1 MLDGLQTAIHDPLW
15 LLGRQWQTGELD
27 GDDAGS
33 LIDARL
39 DLGVAPMTRL
49 RPGGVD
55 GDDDA
60 DVIYREGETRPP
72 LETLVERERIRH
84 VGPDGAGES
93 EDTQQNVRLAA
104 EAGAQFQRLVS
115 VHTDLD
121 ASTSVFPE
129 WVRLEATA
137 TAADSETGDGEDAD
151 GEDTGNTTN
160 GEDVTNNEDADGEDT
175 GNATNNE
182 DATNSEDADGEDTG
196 NATNNGDA
204 ARRLLAVL
212 GGRSLDG
219 DVLYDQYAFTDIDAF
234 LDAVDEGD
242 VPLPADLD
250 GEDVATDSLEGF
262 WTDVV
267 VPYREWYESVYREPT
282 DDDRPACWNDDR
294 LEYEFAIS
302 TGTGSDETVFEA
314 DGYEGGRLDW
324 YAVDEN
330 SEASLDATG
339 ANGEPDGETRSQ
351 SLIPAPT
358 TFPGMPAERWWE
370 FEDDGLDLSALEA
383 APEDL
388 SRLLLLEFALVY
400 GNDWFT
406 LPADL
411 PVGSLTHVEA
421 FELETSFNETITVED
436 AAIEDDDE
444 TASWNMYSFGLDD
457 AGDQRGLFL
466 PPVIEDVLESEAI
479 EEVRFG
485 RDETANV
492 AWAVEKSVEGM
503 AGEARDRATE
513 TATDPTTTVPVETA
527 TDADVAYQLMT
538 DVPANWFPMLPRR
551 ETDLEAVS
559 FHLGRLHGG
568 DDEYGDPLGRILD
581 GVGALPEEEVP
592 RIGKTVRRSY
602 AMARW
607 TDGSTH
613 CWSGRRVSAGRDK
626 TASGLAFDVL
636 VDPHSPEETDAI
648 GEPEPF
654 PEGVPIEE
662 PLEDDGFSDWDDP
675 GDDPDDGHDD
685 DGGDDSDTGEEDDP
699 DTGADSP
706 TAGLP
711 TDTDPLS
718 ITDLSIDTPGGPRD
732 HLEAEFV
739 VFENE
744 SGDTVDLD
752 GWRVEDRAGH
762 TYVFEALELDPGA
775 TVHLRTGSGTDT
787 ATERFWGRRMQLWNA
802 DGDTILVFDDAG
814 NLVAEYTYPV
824 RPPDV
829 REGPLEVREVQAETE
844 GPIWENLD
852 QEAVSFANEGDEPLD
867 VSGWRVEEQ
876 AGFRYSFPDES
887 VIQPGEEISLVTGI
901 GTDTETV
908 YHWGYRRPI
917 WNRSGDTVS
926 VFDTDDQLVLRRSY

>member
-39 DLGVAPMTRL
+39 SLGVEPLTRF

-60 DVIYREGETRPP
+60 DVVYREDEIQPP
-72 LETLVERERIRH
+72 LETLVERERVRR
-84 VGPDGAGES
+84 VGPDGAS
-93 EDTQQNVRLAA
+93 EPGGTRRNVRLAA
-104 EAGAQFQRLVS
+104 DAGAQFQRLVS

-121 ASTSVFPE
+121 ASIAAFPE
-129 WVRLEATA
+129 SVRLEE
-137 TAADSETGDGEDAD
+137 TAAEQDGE
-151 GEDTGNTTN
+151 GENSDD
-160 GEDVTNNEDADGEDT
+160 E
-175 GNATNNE
+175 ATD
-182 DATNSEDADGEDTG
+182 DAT
-196 NATNNGDA
+196 
-204 ARRLLAVL
+204 RRFLAVL

-219 DVLYDQYAFTDIDAF
+219 DTIYDQYAFADLEGF
-234 LDAVDEGD
+234 LEAVGEDL
-242 VPLPADLD
+242 VPLPADLE
-250 GEDVATDSLEGF
+250 GESVAAEDLEAF
-262 WTDVV
+262 WTDAV

-294 LEYEFAIS
+294 LEYEFAVS
-302 TGTGSDETVFEA
+302 AGSGDHETVLEA

-324 YAVDEN
+324 YAVDAN
-330 SEASLDATG
+330 REASLDAIG
-339 ANGEPDGETRSQ
+339 ADGEPDGETLKQ
-351 SLIPAPT
+351 SLIPT
-358 TFPGMPAERWWE
+358 RSTFAGMPAERWWE

-406 LPADL
+406 MPADL
-411 PVGSLTHVEA
+411 PVGSLTHVEE
-421 FELETSFNETITVED
+421 FELETSFNETIAVDD

-444 TASWNMYSFGLDD
+444 TASWNMYSFALDD
-457 AGDQRGLFL
+457 AGDERGLFL
-466 PPVIEDVLESEAI
+466 PPVVEDVLESDAI

-485 RDETANV
+485 RDEAANV

-503 AGEARDRATE
+503 AGQARDRATE
-513 TATDPTTTVPVETA
+513 TATGSSNSRPVATA

-538 DVPANWFPMLPRR
+538 DVPGNWFPMLPRR
-551 ETDLEAVS
+551 GSDLEAVS
-559 FHLGRLHGG
+559 FHLGRLYDA
-568 DDEYGDPLGRILD
+568 DDEQRDPLGRILD

-613 CWSGRRVSAGRDK
+613 CWSGRRVGAGREK

-636 VDPHSPEETDAI
+636 VDPRSPTETDAA

-654 PEGVPIEE
+654 PEGTPIDE
-662 PLEDDGFSDWDDP
+662 PLEDDGP
-675 GDDPDDGHDD
+675 GDQNDT
-685 DGGDDSDTGEEDDP
+685 GGDDSGTDDGDDT
-699 DTGADSP
+699 DTGADDDSP
-706 TAGLP
+706 AAGLP
-711 TDTDPLS
+711 TDTEP
-718 ITDLSIDTPGGPRD
+718 IAIADLSIDTPGGPRD
-732 HLEAEFV
+732 NLETEFV
-739 VFENE
+739 ALENV
-744 SGDTVDLD
+744 GNGPVDLD

-762 TYVFEALELDPGA
+762 TYVFHALVLEPGA
-775 TVHLRTGSGTDT
+775 TVHLRTGSGTDS
-787 ATERFWGRRMQLWNA
+787 ASERFWGRRMQLWNS
-802 DGDTILVFDDAG
+802 DGDTVLVFDDG
-814 NLVAEYTYPV
+814 DDLVAEYTYPV

-829 REGPLEVREVQAETE
+829 REGPLEVREVRAETE

-852 QEAVSFANEGDEPLD
+852 QEFVVFVNEGGEPLD

-876 AGFRYSFPDES
+876 AGFRYEFPDGS
-887 VIQPGEEISLVTGI
+887 VIWPGDEITLVTGI
-901 GTDTETV
+901 GTDTETI

-917 WNRSGDTVS
+917 WNRRGDTVS
-926 VFDTDDQLVLRRSY
+926 VFDAVDRLVLRRSY